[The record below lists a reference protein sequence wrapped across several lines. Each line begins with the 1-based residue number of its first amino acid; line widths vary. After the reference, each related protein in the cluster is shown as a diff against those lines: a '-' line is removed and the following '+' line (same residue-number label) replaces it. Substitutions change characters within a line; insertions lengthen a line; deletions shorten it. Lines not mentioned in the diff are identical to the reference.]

1 VKVQDYERLLRVKTT
16 GMRSGLKKSA
26 HHHRYEATPYSA
38 LDELFFEYDL
48 KKSDVVVDFG
58 CGKGRVPF
66 YIHSRFQ
73 ILVKGVEMSEELHQ
87 KALKNKANY
96 RQRVKRAKGSIRFK
110 NKLAENYKVKPEDNR
125 FYFFNPFSIENF
137 RKVVNNILLSIEEEK
152 RTVDIILYYPT
163 IEYIRF
169 LERSTPFKVVQEI
182 RVPEKYEKDD
192 HKRFLIYRYKAD

>member
-1 VKVQDYERLLRVKTT
+1 MSVQDYERLLRVKTT
-16 GMRSGLKKSA
+16 GMRSGLKKSV
-26 HHHRYEATPYSA
+26 HHHRYEATPYIA
-38 LDELFFEYDL
+38 LDELFYDYDL
-48 KKSDVVVDFG
+48 KKTDVVVDFG

-96 RQRVKRAKGSIRFK
+96 RQKVRRAKGSIRFK
-110 NKLAENYKVKPEDNR
+110 NKLAENYKIKPEDNR

-137 RKVVNNILLSIEEEK
+137 RKVVNNILLSIEEK
-152 RTVDIILYYPT
+152 RRSIDLILYYPT

-169 LERSTPFKVVQEI
+169 LESSTPFKVHKEV
-182 RVPEKYEKDD
+182 RVPGKFEKDN
-192 HKRFLIYRYKAD
+192 HKKFLIYRCEV